1 MKRLS
6 SLYYIALSV
15 LLTLTAC
22 QSDETTEQGT
32 GLQPNGKV
40 RFHLKVGVAGS
51 TSTRA
56 DDDWAD
62 NDNAVTEE
70 MMNVWTVVVVNDKP
84 IPEEDYN
91 KVVSIWACKPQG
103 KPDQEID
110 HDVLYNDY
118 VELPADG
125 TYRFYSF
132 ANMSPNVVKQLL
144 GVEAPLAPAGARTR
158 GDNDQTTGNDPTV
171 NGNNTGSGATA
182 GTHYQSSGDAVRG
195 VTSYWSPNVNDP
207 FFTDERTYPK
217 NTIIS
222 IPFTDNVKV
231 TESSV
236 NSMNVNIAGNNF
248 DVEGNNGY
256 GAVGIPMSN
265 VQTFKVEGSTNT
277 VELIVVRMMAKI
289 EVDVYNDGDNDAT
302 INSISLTDI
311 TKNGNNNLKLLPYFS
326 NTNTPGSNTTTPG
339 ANTMEVNGYHQD
351 IRPNLGTEA
360 SRGNMS
366 LYPTA
371 AEGLVEKVGHKT
383 NLPSGTPDSP
393 VKFTFYVNESTA
405 PDNGSG
411 LFYLSLGIK
420 TGTGDDV
427 VYSHALISNTT
438 ADEWSYIARNDF
450 RKIRVI
456 LTDWLFRIEPI
467 SLAPIAG
474 YPDAL
479 LSSDAQKATFSAG
492 GLIAL
497 KPYVKK
503 RTESYWRD
511 FSDTEVNF
519 VDIHWINSDGTDV
532 YGDGKIVKQ
541 AFTYD
546 SSSRYIIG
554 ELNQDRVTTGHTN
567 KTAIT
572 ITVKLGPTGSQFTYS
587 FTCDV
592 II

>member
-1 MKRLS
+1 MKRFRL
-6 SLYYIALSV
+6 LYLLAFSTLFV
-15 LLTLTAC
+15 LMAC
-22 QSDETTEQGT
+22 QRDDTTEQDV
-32 GLQPNGKV
+32 GLQSDGTV
-40 RFHLKVGVAGS
+40 RVHLKVGVAGS
-51 TSTRA
+51 NSTRA

-62 NDNAVTEE
+62 NDNAATEE
-70 MMNVWTVVVVNDKP
+70 MMNVWTVVVVNNAND
-84 IPEEDYN
+84 

-110 HDVLYNDY
+110 REVLYEDY
-118 VELPADG
+118 VELPAVG

-132 ANMSPNVVKQLL
+132 ANMSPDVVKDLCL
-144 GVEAPLAPAGARTR
+144 DHVMVDPGTVRTR
-158 GDNDQTTGNDPTV
+158 GDNDPTTGNDPTT
-171 NGNNTGSGATA
+171 NGNNTSSGANA
-182 GTHYQSSGDAVRG
+182 GTRYQCSGDATGTVRP
-195 VTSYWSPNVNDP
+195 YWTQNDR
-207 FFTDERTYPK
+207 FFSDDDRYPK
-217 NTIIS
+217 NTVIP
-222 IPFTDNVKV
+222 IPFDNDATV
-231 TESSV
+231 TASIV
-236 NSMNVNIAGNNF
+236 NSMAVNIAGNNF
-248 DVEGNNGY
+248 DVTGNNGY

-265 VQTFKVEGSTNT
+265 VQTITIGESTTT

-311 TKNGNNNLKLLPYFS
+311 TKNADANLKLLPSFKS
-326 NTNTPGSNTTTPG
+326 TSGP
-339 ANTMEVNGYHQD
+339 NTMEVVDPTQNINYHQD
-351 IRPNLGTEA
+351 IQPNLSTVA
-360 SRGNMS
+360 TRGNMS

-383 NLPSGTPDSP
+383 NLPSGTPDQP

-427 VYSHALISNTT
+427 VYSHALISNTA

-532 YGDGKIVKQ
+532 SGDDKIVKQ